1 MNFLKAAALVVAALL
16 VSVPA
21 FAQFDLSGTWGSRS
35 NQDEMERGP
44 GPDPVDY
51 LGLPLNDEG
60 RAKALSYNYSM
71 LSLPEYQCGY
81 LTPFYI
87 VLGPFGLRIWSELDP
102 ITGRIVAWKR
112 GSARTA
118 ASKARSADVFSS
130 STLGSTTRPLQ
141 RTLSART
148 RAPGARRG
156 ARASR

>member
-71 LSLPEYQCGY
+71 LS
-81 LTPFYI
+81 
-87 VLGPFGLRIWSELDP
+87 
-102 ITGRIVAWKR
+102 
-112 GSARTA
+112 
-118 ASKARSADVFSS
+118 
-130 STLGSTTRPLQ
+130 
-141 RTLSART
+141 
-148 RAPGARRG
+148 
-156 ARASR
+156 